1 MLIGCYDSAGN
12 MLVKEKGQ
20 CLGVAGGSTANGAL
34 TFAVDGQAASMWPRT
49 VVAMAPR

>member
-20 CLGVAGGSTANGAL
+20 CLGVAGGSTADGAP
-34 TFAVDGQAASMWPRT
+34 VVQASSA
-49 VVAMAPR
+49 AD